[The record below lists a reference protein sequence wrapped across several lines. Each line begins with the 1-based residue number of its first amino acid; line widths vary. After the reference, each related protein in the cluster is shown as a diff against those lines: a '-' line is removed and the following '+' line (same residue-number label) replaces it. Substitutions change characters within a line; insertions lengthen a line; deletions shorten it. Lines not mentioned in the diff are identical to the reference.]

1 MIGYLEGRIIKYGD
15 DGILLVAGSVGYEVI
30 LPAVVF
36 ETIKNRD
43 HEDPVCLY
51 IYFHQTERQ
60 PKPVLIGFN
69 TEKEKD
75 FFQLFI
81 SVSAIG
87 PLKAVKAMEK
97 PVSDIAMAIEEKDVA
112 FLSSLKG
119 IGKRTAQK
127 IIASLHGK
135 AGDFV
140 IAKDVKQQGLPG
152 SEVGTISVS
161 LREIADQV
169 TDVLVEQLGYN
180 AAVAG
185 RMVAEALERNDF
197 IKTPEELFDEIYQGD
212 DNR

>member
-1 MIGYLEGRIIKYGD
+1 MIGYLEGRVIKYRD
-15 DGILLVAGSVGYEVI
+15 DGILLVAGSVGYEVM

-36 ETIKNRD
+36 EIIKNREHD
-43 HEDPVCLY
+43 DPVCLY

-69 TEKEKD
+69 TEEEKD

-97 PVSDIAMAIEEKDVA
+97 PVSDIAMAIEKKDVA

-140 IAKDVKQQGLPG
+140 IAKDEKQAGF
-152 SEVGTISVS
+152 SEKGVEKISVS

-169 TDVLVEQLGYN
+169 TDVLVGQLGYN

-185 RMVAEALERNDF
+185 RMVAEALERNDS

>member
-1 MIGYLEGRIIKYGD
+1 MIGYLEGRVIKSGD

-30 LPAVVF
+30 LPSVVF
-36 ETIKNRD
+36 QKIKATAPTD
-43 HEDPVCLY
+43 IVSLY

-69 TEKEKD
+69 TEKEKE

-97 PVSDIAMAIEEKDVA
+97 PVSDIAMAIENKDVA
-112 FLSSLKG
+112 FLSTLKG

-135 AGDFV
+135 AGNFV
-140 IAKDVKQQGLPG
+140 FLKKSGHGTNSGNGLENMSIPMG
-152 SEVGTISVS
+152 
-161 LREIADQV
+161 EITDQV

-180 AAVAG
+180 SALAG
-185 RMVAEALERNDF
+185 KMVAEALERNPL
-197 IKTPEELFDEIYQGD
+197 ITTPEELFDEVYHGI
-212 DNR
+212 

>member
-1 MIGYLEGRIIKYGD
+1 MIGYLEGRVIKSGEE
-15 DGILLVAGSVGYEVI
+15 GILLVAGNVGYEII
-30 LPAVVF
+30 LPSVVF
-36 ETIKNRD
+36 EKVKTMDSEK
-43 HEDPVCLY
+43 PVSLY

-69 TEKEKD
+69 TEKEKE

-97 PVSDIAMAIEEKDVA
+97 PVSEIAQAIESKDVA
-112 FLSSLKG
+112 FLSTLKG

-140 IAKDVKQQGLPG
+140 LATDSGHDKGLDNG
-152 SEVGTISVS
+152 LGNMSVS
-161 LREIADQV
+161 MREVTDQV
-169 TDVLVEQLGYN
+169 KDVLVEQLGYTG
-180 AAVAG
+180 AMAG
-185 RMVAEALERNDF
+185 RMIAEALERNHL
-197 IKTPEELFDEIYQGD
+197 ITTPEELFDEVYHGI
-212 DNR
+212 

>member
-1 MIGYLEGRIIKYGD
+1 MIGYLEGRIIKSGD
-15 DGILLVAGSVGYEVI
+15 DGIILVAGSVGYEVI
-30 LPAVVF
+30 LPAVIF

-69 TEKEKD
+69 TEEEKE

-97 PVSDIAMAIEEKDVA
+97 PVSDIAMAIEKKDVA

-140 IAKDVKQQGLPG
+140 IAKDVRQQGLPG
-152 SEVGTISVS
+152 SEVQTISVS

-180 AAVAG
+180 ATVAG
-185 RMVAEALERNDF
+185 RMVAEALERNDS

>member
-1 MIGYLEGRIIKYGD
+1 MIGYLEGRVIKSGE

-36 ETIKNRD
+36 EKIKSREPDN
-43 HEDPVCLY
+43 PVCLY

-97 PVSDIAMAIEEKDVA
+97 PVSDIAMAIEKEDVA

-135 AGDFV
+135 AGNFV
-140 IAKDVKQQGLPG
+140 LVKNGEQVKISGEGVENIA
-152 SEVGTISVS
+152 VS
-161 LREIADQV
+161 LRAIADQV

-180 AAVAG
+180 ATVAG
-185 RMVAEALERNDF
+185 RMVAEALERNNA
-197 IKTPEELFDEIYQGD
+197 IKTPEDLFDEIYQGN
-212 DNR
+212 DNK

>member
-1 MIGYLEGRIIKYGD
+1 MIGYLEGRVIRSGD
-15 DGILLVAGSVGYEVI
+15 DGILLVAGSVGYEVV
-30 LPAVVF
+30 LPAVVS
-36 ETIKNRD
+36 EKIKNREP
-43 HEDPVCLY
+43 EDPVCLY

-97 PVSDIAMAIEEKDVA
+97 PVSDIAKAIEKKDVA

-140 IAKDVKQQGLPG
+140 LVKEGVPVETSG
-152 SEVGTISVS
+152 KEDNTVSVS
-161 LREIADQV
+161 LRNIADQV
-169 TDVLVEQLGYN
+169 TDVLVGQLGYN
-180 AAVAG
+180 SVMAG
-185 RMVAEALERNDF
+185 RMIIEALDRNNS
-197 IKTPEELFDEIYQGD
+197 IKTPEDLFDEVFKGN
-212 DNR
+212 DNK

>member
-1 MIGYLEGRIIKYGD
+1 MIGYLEGRVIKSGD

-36 ETIKNRD
+36 ETIKNREHD
-43 HEDPVCLY
+43 DPVCLY

-97 PVSDIAMAIEEKDVA
+97 PVADIAMAIEKKDVA
-112 FLSSLKG
+112 FLSTLKG

-140 IAKDVKQQGLPG
+140 IAKDVRPQGLPG
-152 SEVGTISVS
+152 SEAGTISVS

-169 TDVLVEQLGYN
+169 TDVLVGQLGYN

-185 RMVAEALERNDF
+185 RMVAEALERNDS

>member
-1 MIGYLEGRIIKYGD
+1 MIGYLEGRVIKSGQE
-15 DGILLVAGSVGYEVI
+15 GILLVAGSVGYEVI
-30 LPAVVF
+30 LPVVVF
-36 ETIKNRD
+36 EKIKNRD
-43 HEDPVCLY
+43 SRDPVSLY

-69 TEKEKD
+69 TEKEKE

-97 PVSDIAMAIEEKDVA
+97 PVSDIAMAIENQDVA
-112 FLSSLKG
+112 FLSTLKG

-140 IAKDVKQQGLPG
+140 IVEDGRQGDRSGKKVEAL
-152 SEVGTISVS
+152 SVS
-161 LREIADQV
+161 LQEIADQV
-169 TDVLVEQLGYN
+169 IDVLIGQLGYN
-180 AAVAG
+180 AVAAR
-185 RMVAEALERNDF
+185 RMVAEAIERNNS
-197 IKTPEELFDEIYQGD
+197 IKTPEELFDEVYQGN
-212 DNR
+212 DNK

>member
-1 MIGYLEGRIIKYGD
+1 MIGYLEGRVIKSGD

-36 ETIKNRD
+36 ETIKNRGN
-43 HEDPVCLY
+43 EDKVCLY

-69 TEKEKD
+69 TQEEKD

-97 PVSDIAMAIEEKDVA
+97 PVSDIAMAIEKKDVT

-135 AGDFV
+135 AEAFV
-140 IAKDVKQQGLPG
+140 IAKDGRRRELLD

-169 TDVLVEQLGYN
+169 TDVLVGQLGYN

-185 RMVAEALERNDF
+185 RMVAEALERNES

-212 DNR
+212 DNQ

>member
-1 MIGYLEGRIIKYGD
+1 MIGYLEGRIIKSGD
-15 DGILLVAGSVGYEVI
+15 DGIILVAGSVGYEVI

-36 ETIKNRD
+36 ETIKNRG
-43 HEDPVCLY
+43 HEDQVCLY

-140 IAKDVKQQGLPG
+140 IAKDVKPQGLPG
-152 SEVGTISVS
+152 SETGTISVS

-180 AAVAG
+180 AAAAG
-185 RMVAEALERNDF
+185 RMVAEALERNDS